1 MACESMA
8 CEYMQQPTMT
18 NDSMAC
24 ESMACEYVQQPTMQG
39 ESMPCE
45 SMEESTTNGEEPV
58 INVQLLKKYRAANYD
73 RSDEEYARQM
83 KKHTIPAAFNEFTEG
98 LMDETH
104 INRFGL
110 LSAID
115 DYNKT
120 ETSEEFPLECRFQDA
135 AFNCRPYQPCIIS

>member
-1 MACESMA
+1 
-8 CEYMQQPTMT
+8 MQQPTMT

-24 ESMACEYVQQPTMQG
+24 ESMACESMPRESMRG

-45 SMEESTTNGEEPV
+45 SMPCESMEQPTTNEEPV

-73 RSDEEYARQM
+73 RSDEEYAKQM
-83 KKHTIPAAFNEFTEG
+83 KKHTIPATFNDFTKG

-104 INRFGL
+104 INRFAL